1 MIEWNTITWYSRLAA
16 IVFFV
21 GILPVLNFYIGV
33 QYQQTTA
40 ALERSAEAQL
50 DIQMCP
56 TPPQIKAQSVSPI
69 DQTDTV
75 QE

>member
-1 MIEWNTITWYSRLAA
+1 MTVEWNTITWYSRLAA

-50 DIQMCP
+50 DMHICP
-56 TPPQIKAQSVSPI
+56 TLPLKSMSVYGTSTPV
-69 DQTDTV
+69 TT